1 MLSSQYLKKKK
12 LVKSFDEN
20 LQQKIFVVIY
30 YRNMLKVQK
39 VSNKLQ
45 RYSNKLDQHKQQGKS
60 VVFKV
65 TDVAL
70 TPARIMKQWCCNY

>member
-1 MLSSQYLKKKK
+1 
-12 LVKSFDEN
+12 
-20 LQQKIFVVIY
+20 
-30 YRNMLKVQK
+30 MLKVQK

-70 TPARIMKQWCCNY
+70 TPARIMK